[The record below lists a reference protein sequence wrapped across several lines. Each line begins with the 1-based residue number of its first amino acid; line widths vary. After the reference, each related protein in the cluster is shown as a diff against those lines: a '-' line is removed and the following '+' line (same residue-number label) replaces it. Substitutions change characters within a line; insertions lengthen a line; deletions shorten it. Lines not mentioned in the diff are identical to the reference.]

1 MSKPSKISY
10 FFITFIFFTIIDLY
24 LSNYILKFG
33 YKLPSNPV
41 FDFIFIQ
48 NDGAA
53 FNILQNCRSFL
64 IVFSA
69 AAIFGIFVYVIKNI
83 SRLKLIAVFFA
94 SLLSAGIFCNLLE
107 RIFFGYVRDFIKINF
122 FNFPIFNI
130 SDIFINL
137 SVFAIIIIIIKNNY
151 FKKL

>member
-1 MSKPSKISY
+1 MSKQSKISY
-10 FFITFIFFTIIDLY
+10 LFITFIFFTIIDLY

-33 YKLPSNPV
+33 YKIPSNPV
-41 FDFIFIQ
+41 FDFVFIQ

-53 FNILQNCRSFL
+53 FNILQDCRGFL
-64 IVFSA
+64 VAFA
-69 AAIFGIFVYVIKNI
+69 VVAVVGIFIYVIKNI
-83 SRLKLIAVFFA
+83 LRLKLIAIFFT
-94 SLLSAGIFCNLLE
+94 SLLLAGIFCNLLE
-107 RIFFGYVRDFIKINF
+107 RIYFGYVRDFIKINF